1 MFLTETVEST
11 EKVKIDW
18 QTLLDSIINWCMTT
32 GIKLLIAIIVMII
45 LFKITN
51 IITKRIYKKL
61 KSKKFDETLLR
72 ISLQTSRFIIKG
84 LIILCFIGYVGIETA
99 SITAVISS
107 CGIALGLALQGALSN
122 VAGGI
127 IIILMRPFRIGDY
140 IFTNGESG
148 TVEDIHMFYTTL
160 VTPDN
165 RVVHV
170 PNGNLANNVI
180 VNNSAK
186 DKRRLDIVMPITKNS
201 DLEKAKQIFYEI
213 CSTNDLIDKT
223 PAPMVVINAYT
234 SYSVELSMRAWVN
247 TDDYWPIRFKL
258 LEQIKK
264 LFEENG
270 IEIAFNQV
278 DVTIKQ

>member
-18 QTLLDSIINWCMTT
+18 QTLLDNIINWCMTT
-32 GIKLLIAIIVMII
+32 VIKLLNASIVMII

-61 KSKKFDETLLR
+61 KSKNFDETLLR

>member
-18 QTLLDSIINWCMTT
+18 QTLLDNIINWCMTT

-61 KSKKFDETLLR
+61 KSKNFDETLLR

-247 TDDYWPIRFKL
+247 TADYWPIRFKL

>member
-18 QTLLDSIINWCMTT
+18 QTLLDNIINWCMTT

-61 KSKKFDETLLR
+61 KSKKIDETLLR

-127 IIILMRPFRIGDY
+127 ICGSL
-140 IFTNGESG
+140 
-148 TVEDIHMFYTTL
+148 
-160 VTPDN
+160 
-165 RVVHV
+165 
-170 PNGNLANNVI
+170 
-180 VNNSAK
+180 NS
-186 DKRRLDIVMPITKNS
+186 I
-201 DLEKAKQIFYEI
+201 
-213 CSTNDLIDKT
+213 
-223 PAPMVVINAYT
+223 
-234 SYSVELSMRAWVN
+234 
-247 TDDYWPIRFKL
+247 
-258 LEQIKK
+258 
-264 LFEENG
+264 
-270 IEIAFNQV
+270 
-278 DVTIKQ
+278 

>member
-61 KSKKFDETLLR
+61 KSKNFDETLLR

>member
-99 SITAVISS
+99 SITAVISL

>member
-18 QTLLDSIINWCMTT
+18 QTLLDNIINWCMTT

-61 KSKKFDETLLR
+61 KSKNFDETLLR

>member
-1 MFLTETVEST
+1 M
-11 EKVKIDW
+11 
-18 QTLLDSIINWCMTT
+18 
-32 GIKLLIAIIVMII
+32 
-45 LFKITN
+45 
-51 IITKRIYKKL
+51 
-61 KSKKFDETLLR
+61 
-72 ISLQTSRFIIKG
+72 
-84 LIILCFIGYVGIETA
+84 CFIGYVGIETA